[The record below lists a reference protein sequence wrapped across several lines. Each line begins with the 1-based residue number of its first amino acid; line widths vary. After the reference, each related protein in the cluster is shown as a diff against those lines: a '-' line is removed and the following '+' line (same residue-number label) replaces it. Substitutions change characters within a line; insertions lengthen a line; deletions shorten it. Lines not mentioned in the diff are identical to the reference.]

1 MKLSVVIIT
10 FNEEQNIQR
19 CLESVQAVADEIVVV
34 DSFSTDKTAE
44 ICQKYQVQFIQQAF
58 LGYVEQKNFANAQA
72 SYDWILSL
80 DADEALSER
89 LKNEILQLKKQEN
102 PNADAFSMP
111 RLTNYLGKWI
121 RHTDWYPDR
130 RIRLFNKTKAH
141 WTGINPHDCIQMQNA
156 NSLVSKLKGD
166 ILHYSYYSIHQHIA
180 QLNHFTSIMAETL
193 VKSGKK
199 APLYKLFINPIW
211 KFLYSYVLRLG
222 FLDGYYG
229 FVVCAVSAFA
239 TFTKYLKIRELSKK
253 SKKN

>member
-44 ICQKYQVQFIQQAF
+44 ICHKYQVRFIQQAF
-58 LGYVEQKNFANAQA
+58 LGYVEQKNFASAQA

-80 DADEALSER
+80 DADEALSEK
-89 LKNEILQLKKQEN
+89 LTNEILSLKKQEN
-102 PNADAFSMP
+102 LQADAFSMP

-121 RHTDWYPDR
+121 RYTDWYPDR
-130 RIRLFNKTKAH
+130 RIRLFHRKKAY
-141 WTGINPHDCIQMQNA
+141 WAGINPHDYIQMQNK
-156 NSLVSKLKGD
+156 NSAVGKLNGD
-166 ILHYSYYSIHQHIA
+166 ILHYSYYSIPQHIA

-193 VKSGKK
+193 VKNGKK
-199 APLYKLFINPIW
+199 APLYKLFINPLW
-211 KFLYSYVLRLG
+211 KFFYSYVLRLG

-229 FVVCAVSAFA
+229 FVVCAISAFA
-239 TFTKYLKIRELSKK
+239 TFVKYLKIRELSRKFK
-253 SKKN
+253 EK